1 MKGKTFKAAFVLSAV
16 LLLFPSCGGGGG
28 GGGSTGLSSAIAGNL
43 ETPYIITKPE
53 CHLGSL
59 SPHYTACGV
68 HFSVTNKTRKTMKKL
83 SISCMVYSDMNGS
96 NPFMGNNNIHADFTE
111 NIAPG
116 ETKILILNLDP
127 YLSVVPSEPFIIDF
141 FFIKRIEFTDGS
153 VYTDYN
159 GTHAV
164 SSY

>member
-28 GGGSTGLSSAIAGNL
+28 GGGSIGLSSAITGNL

-68 HFSVTNKTRKTMKKL
+68 HFSVTNKTQKTMKKL
-83 SISCMVYSDMNGS
+83 SIS
-96 NPFMGNNNIHADFTE
+96 
-111 NIAPG
+111 
-116 ETKILILNLDP
+116 
-127 YLSVVPSEPFIIDF
+127 
-141 FFIKRIEFTDGS
+141 
-153 VYTDYN
+153 
-159 GTHAV
+159 
-164 SSY
+164 